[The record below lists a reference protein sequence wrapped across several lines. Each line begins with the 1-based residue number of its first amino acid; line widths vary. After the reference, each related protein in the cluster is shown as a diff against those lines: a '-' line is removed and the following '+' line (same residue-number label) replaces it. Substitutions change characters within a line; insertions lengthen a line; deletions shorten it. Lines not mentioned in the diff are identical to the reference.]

1 MNLDYESLNLEEIEQ
16 IEDLTGF
23 TFDEIIGGKVSKG
36 KFFRAIIFVIKKRTN
51 PAFTYAET
59 AKLTLN
65 DALTMME
72 GSADDPKE

>member
-23 TFDEIIGGKVSKG
+23 TFDEIINGKVPKG
-36 KFFRAIIFVIKKRTN
+36 KFFRAVIFVISKRTN
-51 PAFTYAET
+51 PAYTYAET

-65 DALTMME
+65 DALNLME
-72 GSADDPKE
+72 GDASNPKE